1 MKKLVLASANPGK
14 LLELIALLAD
24 TDYQVYPQSD
34 FDVSEVAET
43 GTTFV
48 ENAIIKARH
57 AAQQTGHASLADDS
71 GIVVD
76 ALNGEPGVYS
86 ARFAGTDANDD
97 ANNALLVEK
106 LLPVPEAQRSARY
119 KAVIVY
125 MRNAA
130 DPSPII
136 CEGSWEGMIVLE
148 AKGSGGFGYDPY
160 FYLPEYGC
168 TSAELSADEKNRISH
183 RGQALRLLLE
193 RLPPTRSLSDLGNRS
208 EGKSF

>member
-1 MKKLVLASANPGK
+1 MKKLVLASGNSGK
-14 LLELIALLAD
+14 LRELSALLHKSQY
-24 TDYQVYPQSD
+24 TVIPQSEFNLPD
-34 FDVSEVAET
+34 VAET

-57 AAQQTGHASLADDS
+57 AAEYTGHAALADDS

-76 ALNGEPGVYS
+76 ALNGEPGVNS
-86 ARFAGTDANDD
+86 ARFSGSHASDES
-97 ANNALLVEK
+97 NNALLVEK
-106 LLPVPEAQRSARY
+106 LGSVPEAQRSARY
-119 KAVIVY
+119 QAVIVY

-136 CEGSWEGMIVLE
+136 CEGSWEGIIILE

-160 FYLPEYGC
+160 FYLPDYGC
-168 TSAELSADEKNRISH
+168 TSAELSADEKNRVSH

-193 RLPPTRSLSDLGNRS
+193 KLPR
-208 EGKSF
+208 

>member
-1 MKKLVLASANPGK
+1 MKKLVLASSNPGK
-14 LLELIALLAD
+14 LRELSALLKD
-24 TDYQVYPQSD
+24 SDYQIIPQAD
-34 FDVSEVAET
+34 FNVPEVAET

-57 AAQQTGHASLADDS
+57 AAQHTDCPAVADDS

-86 ARFAGTDANDD
+86 ARFAGNNASDD

-106 LLPVPEAQRSARY
+106 LRSIPEAKRSARY
-119 KAVIVY
+119 QAVIVY

-136 CEGSWEGMIVLE
+136 CEGSWEGRIVLE

-193 RLPPTRSLSDLGNRS
+193 RLPPT
-208 EGKSF
+208 

>member
-1 MKKLVLASANPGK
+1 MKKLVLASGNPGK
-14 LLELIALLAD
+14 LRELSALLD
-24 TDYQVYPQSD
+24 KSQYKIIPQFEFNVPD
-34 FDVSEVAET
+34 VAET

-57 AAQQTGHASLADDS
+57 AAEHTGHAALADDS

-86 ARFAGTDANDD
+86 ARFSGSHASDES
-97 ANNALLVEK
+97 NNALLVEK
-106 LLPVPEAQRSARY
+106 LGSIPEAQRSARY
-119 KAVIVY
+119 QAVIVY

-136 CEGSWEGMIVLE
+136 CEGSWEGIIMLE

-160 FYLPEYGC
+160 FYLPDYGC
-168 TSAELSADEKNRISH
+168 TSAELRADEKNRVSH

-193 RLPPTRSLSDLGNRS
+193 KLPSQ
-208 EGKSF
+208 

>member
-1 MKKLVLASANPGK
+1 MKKLVLASSNPGK
-14 LLELIALLAD
+14 LRELSALLDESRYKIIPQAD
-24 TDYQVYPQSD
+24 FNVP
-34 FDVSEVAET
+34 EIAET

-57 AAQQTGHASLADDS
+57 AAQYTGLAALADDS
-71 GIVVD
+71 GIVID
-76 ALNGEPGVYS
+76 ALNGEPGVHS
-86 ARFAGTDANDD
+86 ARFSGSDASDES
-97 ANNALLVEK
+97 NNILLVEK
-106 LLPVPEAQRSARY
+106 LRSVPEAQRSARY
-119 KAVIVY
+119 QAVIVY

-136 CEGSWEGMIVLE
+136 CEGSWEGIMVLE

-160 FYLPEYGC
+160 FYLPDYGC

-193 RLPPTRSLSDLGNRS
+193 KLPR
-208 EGKSF
+208 

>member
-1 MKKLVLASANPGK
+1 MKKLVLASSNPGK
-14 LLELIALLAD
+14 LRELSALLDESRYKIIPQAD
-24 TDYQVYPQSD
+24 FNVP
-34 FDVSEVAET
+34 EVAET

-57 AAQQTGHASLADDS
+57 AAQYTGLAALADDS
-71 GIVVD
+71 GIVID
-76 ALNGEPGVYS
+76 ALNGEPGVHS
-86 ARFAGTDANDD
+86 ARFSGSDASDES
-97 ANNALLVEK
+97 NNILLVER
-106 LLPVPEAQRSARY
+106 LRSVPEAQRSARY
-119 KAVIVY
+119 QAVIVY

-136 CEGSWEGMIVLE
+136 CEGSWEGIMVLE

-160 FYLPEYGC
+160 FYLPDYGC

-193 RLPPTRSLSDLGNRS
+193 KLP
-208 EGKSF
+208 

>member
-1 MKKLVLASANPGK
+1 MTKLVLASNSPGK
-14 LLELIALLAD
+14 LRELSALLNKSHYNILPQAD
-24 TDYQVYPQSD
+24 FKVPD
-34 FDVSEVAET
+34 VAET

-57 AAQQTGHASLADDS
+57 AAQYTGLAALADDS

-86 ARFAGTDANDD
+86 ARFSGSNASDD
-97 ANNALLVEK
+97 TNNALLVES
-106 LLPVPEAQRSARY
+106 LRSIPEDQRSARY
-119 KAVIVY
+119 RAVIVY

-148 AKGSGGFGYDPY
+148 AKGRGGFGYDPY

-168 TSAELSADEKNRISH
+168 TSAELSAEEKNRISH

-193 RLPPTRSLSDLGNRS
+193 RLPRC
-208 EGKSF
+208 

>member
-1 MKKLVLASANPGK
+1 MKKLVLASGNPGK
-14 LLELIALLAD
+14 LRELSALLDD
-24 TDYQVYPQSD
+24 TDYQVFPQSD
-34 FDVSEVAET
+34 FDVPDVAET

-57 AAQQTGHASLADDS
+57 AAHSTGFAALADDS

-86 ARFAGTDANDD
+86 ARFSGSNASDE

-106 LLPVPEAQRSARY
+106 LRSIPEEQRSARY
-119 KAVIVY
+119 QAVIVY
-125 MRNAA
+125 MRNAV

-148 AKGSGGFGYDPY
+148 PRGKGGFGYDPY
-160 FYLPEYGC
+160 FYLPEYEC
-168 TSAELSADEKNRISH
+168 TSAELSAEEKNRISH
-183 RGQALRLLLE
+183 RGKALRLLVE
-193 RLPPTRSLSDLGNRS
+193 KLPC
-208 EGKSF
+208 

>member
-1 MKKLVLASANPGK
+1 MKKLVLASSNPGK
-14 LLELIALLAD
+14 LRELSALLKD
-24 TDYQVYPQSD
+24 SDYQITPQAD
-34 FDVSEVAET
+34 FNVPDVAET

-57 AAQQTGHASLADDS
+57 AAQNTGHAALADDS

-86 ARFAGTDANDD
+86 ARFAGADASDD

-106 LLPVPEAQRSARY
+106 LRSIPEAQRSARY

-160 FYLPEYGC
+160 FYLPAYDC

-193 RLPPTRSLSDLGNRS
+193 RLPPA
-208 EGKSF
+208 

>member
-1 MKKLVLASANPGK
+1 MKKLVLASSNPGK
-14 LLELIALLAD
+14 LREFSALLDESRYKIIPQAD
-24 TDYQVYPQSD
+24 FNVP
-34 FDVSEVAET
+34 EIAET

-57 AAQQTGHASLADDS
+57 AAQYTGLAALADDS
-71 GIVVD
+71 GIVID
-76 ALNGEPGVYS
+76 ALNGEPGVHS
-86 ARFAGTDANDD
+86 ARFSGSDASDES
-97 ANNALLVEK
+97 NNILLVER
-106 LLPVPEAQRSARY
+106 LRSVPEAQRSARY
-119 KAVIVY
+119 QAVIVY

-136 CEGSWEGMIVLE
+136 CEGSWEGIMVLE

-160 FYLPEYGC
+160 FYLPDYGC

-193 RLPPTRSLSDLGNRS
+193 KLPR
-208 EGKSF
+208 

>member
-1 MKKLVLASANPGK
+1 MKKLVLASGNPGK
-14 LLELIALLAD
+14 LRELLALLD
-24 TDYQVYPQSD
+24 KSQYKIIPQSE
-34 FDVSEVAET
+34 FNVPEVAET

-57 AAQQTGHASLADDS
+57 AAEHTGHAALADDS

-86 ARFAGTDANDD
+86 ARFSGSHASDES
-97 ANNALLVEK
+97 NNALLVEK
-106 LLPVPEAQRSARY
+106 LGSIPEAQRSARY
-119 KAVIVY
+119 QAVIVY

-136 CEGSWEGMIVLE
+136 CEGSWEGIIMLE
-148 AKGSGGFGYDPY
+148 ANGSGGFGYDPY
-160 FYLPEYGC
+160 FYLPDYGC
-168 TSAELSADEKNRISH
+168 TSAELSADEKNRVSH

-193 RLPPTRSLSDLGNRS
+193 KLPR
-208 EGKSF
+208 

>member
-1 MKKLVLASANPGK
+1 MKKLVLASSNPGK
-14 LLELIALLAD
+14 LLELSALLD
-24 TDYQVYPQSD
+24 DSHYKIISQSD
-34 FDVSEVAET
+34 LNVPDVAET

-57 AAQQTGHASLADDS
+57 AAQHTGYAALADDS

-86 ARFAGTDANDD
+86 ARFSGSNANDD

-106 LLPVPEAQRSARY
+106 LRSVPEAQRSARY
-119 KAVIVY
+119 QAVIVY

-136 CEGSWEGMIVLE
+136 CEGSWEGVIVLD
-148 AKGSGGFGYDPY
+148 ARGSGGFGYDPY
-160 FYLPEYGC
+160 FFLPEYGC

-193 RLPPTRSLSDLGNRS
+193 RLPR
-208 EGKSF
+208 

>member
-1 MKKLVLASANPGK
+1 MKKLVLASSNPGK
-14 LLELIALLAD
+14 LRELSALLGESRYKIIPQ
-24 TDYQVYPQSD
+24 TDFNVP
-34 FDVSEVAET
+34 EVAET

-57 AAQQTGHASLADDS
+57 AAQYTGLAALADDS
-71 GIVVD
+71 GIVID
-76 ALNGEPGVYS
+76 ALNGEPGVHS
-86 ARFAGTDANDD
+86 ARFSGSDASDES
-97 ANNALLVEK
+97 NNILLVEK
-106 LLPVPEAQRSARY
+106 LRCVPEGQRSARY
-119 KAVIVY
+119 QAVIVY

-136 CEGSWEGMIVLE
+136 CEGSWEGIMVLE

-160 FYLPEYGC
+160 FYLPDYGC

-193 RLPPTRSLSDLGNRS
+193 KLPR
-208 EGKSF
+208 